1 MNTSNELDN
10 RLLSCAEFVREGSIV
25 ADIGSDHAYLPI
37 YLVKKSISP
46 YAIASD
52 INEGPVKRAKTNIAL
67 CALSNKIT
75 ALCADGLDKAAEY
88 RPDDIVIAGMGG
100 ELICSII
107 SASEYVKNNNVRM
120 ILQPMTMTEVLREYL
135 AENGF
140 EIIDEKI
147 TVAAD
152 KCYTV
157 ICAQYDGKK
166 HEYTRDEIIFGRAN
180 IDRIKKGHAAK
191 EDFIM
196 LERMLL
202 SVKRRIDGKKK
213 SKLQA
218 KSDIESEIY
227 LQKKL
232 EELLEYKENYNHAN

>member
-10 RLLSCAEFVREGSIV
+10 RLFSCAEFVREGSIV

-37 YLVKKSISP
+37 YLVKKGISP

-67 CALSNKIT
+67 CALSDKIT

-88 RPDDIVIAGMGG
+88 KPDDIVIAGMGG

-107 SASEYVKNNNVRM
+107 SASAYVKNSNVRL
-120 ILQPMTMTEVLREYL
+120 ILQPMTMPEVLREYL

-140 EIIDEKI
+140 RITDEKI

-152 KCYTV
+152 KCYIV
-157 ICAQYDGKK
+157 ICAEYDGKK
-166 HEYTRDEIIFGRAN
+166 HEYTCDELILGRAN
-180 IDRIKKGHAAK
+180 IERIKRGHAAK

-202 SVKRRIDGKKK
+202 SVKRRIDGKMK
-213 SKLQA
+213 SRSQA
-218 KSDIESEIY
+218 PSDIESEIH
-227 LQKKL
+227 LQKII
-232 EELLEYKENYNHAN
+232 EELLEYKENYDHAN